1 MASKENQNPL
11 TSKDNLKKRVLP
23 KQLTSKKGEKKI
35 LPDIFSSQY
44 LPVII
49 LAMLAV
55 LLSPLLFLMW
65 WSRMLLFL
73 FISSAFL
80 CYQVGLDWKTTK
92 KLVLKVL
99 EWCWLK

>member
-1 MASKENQNPL
+1 MAGQEESL
-11 TSKDNLKKRVLP
+11 RKRVLP
-23 KQLTSKKGEKKI
+23 KQLTYKKEEKKI

-55 LLSPLLFLMW
+55 LLSPLLILMW

-80 CYQVGLDWKTTK
+80 SYQAGLDWKMTK
-92 KLVLKVL
+92 KLVLNLV
-99 EWCWLK
+99 EWCWPK